1 MTRWRISGKSGGN
14 WPAARSSSAAGEAAR
29 ICPQILR
36 EPMTGVPGLSNS
48 SSHPDEGDG
57 MADDPDICQ
66 QLRQPDSPAA
76 GMAAAHE
83 AFEEMLLAIW
93 RYQDG
98 GGPFFASFVMASA
111 AAASGRDA
119 IAWAPSLASAP
130 RGTRKLPAR
139 QDQDSAT
146 HVAAWLAALSKAVAD
161 CLLFLVGQA
170 VEAEDR
176 EACRNGALYA
186 DDLHHLVA
194 GNEP

>member
-1 MTRWRISGKSGGN
+1 MDDQREERGELASCKFLKCGWGGGQDLFTD
-14 WPAARSSSAAGEAAR
+14 PARTDDWSDRSQQLFVA
-29 ICPQILR
+29 L
-36 EPMTGVPGLSNS
+36 
-48 SSHPDEGDG
+48 DEGDG
-57 MADDPDICQ
+57 MADDPDIWQ

-83 AFEEMLLAIW
+83 AFAEMLLAIR

-111 AAASGRDA
+111 AAANGRDA
-119 IAWAPSLASAP
+119 IASAPSLASAP
-130 RGTRKLPAR
+130 RGTRKLHAL
-139 QDQDSAT
+139 QDQDSAAG
-146 HVAAWLAALSKAVAD
+146 VAAWLAALSKAVAD
-161 CLLFLVGQA
+161 CLHLLAGQA

-186 DDLHHLVA
+186 DELHHLVA